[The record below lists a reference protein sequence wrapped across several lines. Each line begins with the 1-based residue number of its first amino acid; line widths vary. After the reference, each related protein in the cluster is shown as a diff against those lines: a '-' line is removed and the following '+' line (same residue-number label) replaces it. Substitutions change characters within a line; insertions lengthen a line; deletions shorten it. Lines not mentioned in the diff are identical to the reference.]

1 MSFCSKALVNY
12 PQNGLE
18 RDTWFFEY
26 PSQPISTVDQIVW
39 TNGVFAAVQAIAS
52 GANKNALTEFLTF
65 SKAQIESMVDLVRT
79 NLKFTQRAT
88 LSSLIVL
95 DVHAR
100 DVVQRMINQVW
111 RCTAALLHCCVLSV
125 FIGAIL

>member
-18 RDTWFFEY
+18 RDAWFFEY

-100 DVVQRMINQVW
+100 DVVQRMINQVG
-111 RCTAALLHCCVLSV
+111 AALLHCCVLSV
-125 FIGAIL
+125 FICVIL